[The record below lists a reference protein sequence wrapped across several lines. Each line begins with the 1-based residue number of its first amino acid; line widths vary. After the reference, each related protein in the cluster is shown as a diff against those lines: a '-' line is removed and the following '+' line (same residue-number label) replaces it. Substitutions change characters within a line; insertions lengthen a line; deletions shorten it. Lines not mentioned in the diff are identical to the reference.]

1 MASVR
6 TVALTGSD
14 QAVSVAAG
22 IYAGFA
28 IRETA
33 GATATVR
40 LYDNASAAS
49 GTLLDTIAL
58 AANESAREYY
68 LPGGIWCVNGI
79 YAKIVAGTVEGSVR
93 IA

>member
-14 QAVSVAAG
+14 QAVAASAS

-33 GATATVR
+33 GAAAVVR

-49 GTLLDTIAL
+49 GTLLDEIAL

-68 LPGGIWCVNGI
+68 PGGIWCINGV
-79 YAKIVAGTVEGSVR
+79 YAKIVSGAIEGSVR
-93 IA
+93 IG